1 MREKLALGSS
11 LNVTILVTFMKKPG
25 LRPLYDLAASQ
36 GGYFTTAQAEA
47 LGVSRRALAYRVGTG
62 DLMRIEYG
70 IYRLG
75 RHPSEPFEDVIVA
88 CLWAGDAS
96 AASHDTAL
104 AVYGLADAMPA
115 KIHITVP
122 RPFRGQRLGAVLH
135 HAPLEGNDHTVR
147 DSVPVTTVAR
157 TLADVAHTSDP
168 RTVATAAEQALSRGL
183 ISVRRLRKLA
193 ADDEILE
200 SRLAHLLS
208 QAG

>member
-1 MREKLALGSS
+1 
-11 LNVTILVTFMKKPG
+11 MKKPG
-25 LRPLYDLAASQ
+25 LRPLYDLAAGQ

-62 DLMRIEYG
+62 DLVRIEYG
-70 IYRLG
+70 IYRLA
-75 RHPSEPFEDVIVA
+75 RHPSQPFEDVIVA
-88 CLWAGDAS
+88 CVWAGDS

-122 RPFRGQRLGAVLH
+122 RPFRGQRQGVVLH
-135 HAPLEGNDHTVR
+135 HAPLEGNDRTVR
-147 DSVPVTTVAR
+147 DGVPVTTVAR
-157 TLADVAHTSDP
+157 TLADVARTSDP

-193 ADDEILE
+193 ADDENLE
-200 SRLAHLLS
+200 STLAHLLS